1 MEDPMSRWSRLIP
14 ILAVTVLLAACGQG
28 TGDTPLSPAAPA
40 TPRMDGGLLVGGNA
54 TPPGPGDGSSTT
66 TTQSTEAPGD
76 STARGGGLLV
86 GGN

>member
-14 ILAVTVLLAACGQG
+14 ILAVTVLLGACGQG
-28 TGDTPLSPAAPA
+28 AGDTPMSPAV
-40 TPRMDGGLLVGGNA
+40 PRMDGGLLVGGNS
-54 TPPGPGDGSSTT
+54 TPPGPGDGGSGTNS
-66 TTQSTEAPGD
+66 TQSTSAPGD